1 MSLTKRNYESIFIS
15 AVSFSVLFKMDS
27 NENFFQEISEKEIQ
41 KPKQTKKPPK
51 DNYFQNLVSQKIP
64 FASKQSFRFNTSIT
78 SFSDL

>member
-51 DNYFQNLVSQKIP
+51 DNYFQNLVSQKNP

>member
-15 AVSFSVLFKMDS
+15 AISFSVLFKMDS

>member
-15 AVSFSVLFKMDS
+15 AISFSVLFKMDS

-41 KPKQTKKPPK
+41 KPKQTKKTPK

>member
-15 AVSFSVLFKMDS
+15 ALSFSVLFKMDS

>member
-27 NENFFQEISEKEIQ
+27 NENFFQEISEKEMQ
-41 KPKQTKKPPK
+41 KPKQTKKTPK

>member
-41 KPKQTKKPPK
+41 KPKQTKKTPK

-64 FASKQSFRFNTSIT
+64 LASKQSFRFNTSIT

>member
-1 MSLTKRNYESIFIS
+1 
-15 AVSFSVLFKMDS
+15 MDS

-64 FASKQSFRFNTSIT
+64 FASKQSFRFNTSVT
-78 SFSDL
+78 SFSDLWILNYFLKIDFPSEKSLMQLLLQ

>member
-41 KPKQTKKPPK
+41 KPKQTKKTPK